1 MRTKDMHT
9 FMQKKNITNNYNKIT
24 TGMLYKAKC
33 QIIEHNIHKIY
44 PKQNYSSLLYWYYKT
59 YYI

>member
-1 MRTKDMHT
+1 MHT